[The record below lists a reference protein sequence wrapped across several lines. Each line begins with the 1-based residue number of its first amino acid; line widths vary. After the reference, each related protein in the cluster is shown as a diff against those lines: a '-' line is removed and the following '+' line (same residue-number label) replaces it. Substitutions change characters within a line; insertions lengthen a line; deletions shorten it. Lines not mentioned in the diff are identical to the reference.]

1 MAQRESHSKQ
11 LDKSF
16 PAHLTPTELAAI
28 GKKRIDELINAHTE
42 LLEKLEE
49 SNRQW
54 FARAES
60 EANLASEFTSK
71 LAAARSIPD
80 ALAACQQWGSR
91 RFELIAED
99 GKHLAA
105 DTQKFMEAGAR
116 LLATG
121 WLPNGRGGVSST

>member
-1 MAQRESHSKQ
+1 M
-11 LDKSF
+11 
-16 PAHLTPTELAAI
+16 
-28 GKKRIDELINAHTE
+28 GKKRIEELFNANTD
-42 LLEKLEE
+42 LVEKLEE

-54 FARAES
+54 FDRAQS
-60 EANLASEFTSK
+60 EANLVSEFTSK
-71 LAAARSIPD
+71 LTAARSIPD
-80 ALAACQQWGSR
+80 ALAACQEWGSR
-91 RFELIAED
+91 RFELMAED